1 MNETNLS
8 GTTIDEAAGDMV
20 GEAIETI
27 VTAPDVFVVET
38 LEFIKDL
45 LFGSM
50 GIFIKIAIVLL
61 IMVIAKKLI
70 TTFID
75 NLFHNKLLTDASKHD
90 ALDLEE
96 KRLHT
101 LSRLFKS
108 IATYVIYFVAII
120 TCLDMVGFSVTT
132 ILAGAGVLSLAVAF
146 GAQSIVED
154 LMSGIFIVLENQYSV
169 GEYVQIDATQ
179 GIVKEIGMKTTK
191 VQTYDG
197 QLMIIKNGSI
207 GTVINYSRSAQRGYV
222 EVGIAYEENIQNAIA
237 VIEKACASI
246 AETYKAEL
254 DETPNVQG
262 VTQLADSSVVIRATF
277 TAWNWQQM
285 PIERALR
292 QAIKEELDK
301 AGVEI
306 SYPKVQL
313 VQ

>member
-1 MNETNLS
+1 MNDNETI
-8 GTTIDEAAGDMV
+8 GEVI
-20 GEAIETI
+20 EAIVNSPEQILINSLETI
-27 VTAPDVFVVET
+27 RA
-38 LEFIKDL
+38 L

-50 GIFIKIAIVLL
+50 GVFIKIGIVLL
-61 IMVIAKKLI
+61 IMFIAKKLI

-75 NLFHNKLLTDASKHD
+75 NLFHNKLLTTASKN
-90 ALDLEE
+90 ASLELEE

-101 LSRLFKS
+101 LSKLFKS
-108 IATYVIYFVAII
+108 IATYAIYFVAII

-169 GEYVQIDATQ
+169 GEYVQIDTTQ
-179 GIVKEIGMKTTK
+179 GQVKEIGMKTTK
-191 VQTYDG
+191 IQTYDG

-222 EVGIAYEENIQNAIA
+222 EVGIAYEEDVNNAIA
-237 VIEKACASI
+237 VMKTACDAVGD
-246 AETYKAEL
+246 TYRADL
-254 DETPNVQG
+254 DELPNVQG
-262 VTQLADSSVVIRATF
+262 VTELADSSVVVRATF
-277 TAWNWQQM
+277 TAWNWQQL

-306 SYPKVQL
+306 SYPKIQL

>member
-1 MNETNLS
+1 MNEN
-8 GTTIDEAAGDMV
+8 EAV
-20 GEAIETI
+20 GEVIEAIT
-27 VTAPDVFVVET
+27 TQPDVVVVEA
-38 LEFIKDL
+38 LEAIRN
-45 LFGSM
+45 LFLGSM
-50 GIFIKIAIVLL
+50 GIFIKIGMVLL
-61 IMVIAKKLI
+61 VMVIAKKLI

-75 NLFHNKLLTDASKHD
+75 NLFHNKLLTNASKND

-101 LSRLFKS
+101 LSKLFKS
-108 IATYVIYFVAII
+108 IATYVIYFIAII

-169 GEYVQIDATQ
+169 GEYVQIDGIQ
-179 GIVKEIGMKTTK
+179 GIVREIGMKTTK

-222 EVGIAYEENIQNAIA
+222 EVGIAYEENIQNAINVIEQACA
-237 VIEKACASI
+237 VITAQ
-246 AETYKAEL
+246 YKAEL

-262 VTQLADSSVVIRATF
+262 VTELADSSVEIRTTF
-277 TAWNWQQM
+277 TAWNWQQLV
-285 PIERALR
+285 IERALR

>member
-1 MNETNLS
+1 MNEN
-8 GTTIDEAAGDMV
+8 EAV
-20 GEAIETI
+20 GEVIEAIT
-27 VTAPDVFVVET
+27 TQPDVVVAET
-38 LEFIKDL
+38 LEAIQS
-45 LFGSM
+45 LFLGSI
-50 GIFIKIAIVLL
+50 GIFIKIGMVLL
-61 IMVIAKKLI
+61 VMVIAKKLI

-75 NLFHNKLLTDASKHD
+75 NLFHNKLLTNASKND

-101 LSRLFKS
+101 LSKLFKS
-108 IATYVIYFVAII
+108 IATYVIYFIAII

-169 GEYVQIDATQ
+169 GEYVQIDGIQ
-179 GIVKEIGMKTTK
+179 GIVREIGMKTTK

-222 EVGIAYEENIQNAIA
+222 EVGIAYEENIQNAIN
-237 VIEKACASI
+237 VIEQACTVI
-246 AETYKAEL
+246 AAQYKAEL

-262 VTQLADSSVVIRATF
+262 VTELADSSVVIRTTF
-277 TAWNWQQM
+277 TAWNWQQLV
-285 PIERALR
+285 IERALR

>member
-1 MNETNLS
+1 MNDNETI
-8 GTTIDEAAGDMV
+8 GEVI
-20 GEAIETI
+20 EAIVNSPEQILIHSLETI
-27 VTAPDVFVVET
+27 RA
-38 LEFIKDL
+38 L

-50 GIFIKIAIVLL
+50 GVFIKIGIVLL
-61 IMVIAKKLI
+61 IMFIAKKLI

-75 NLFHNKLLTDASKHD
+75 NLFHNKLLTTASKN
-90 ALDLEE
+90 ASLELEE
-96 KRLHT
+96 KRLYT

-108 IATYVIYFVAII
+108 IATYAIYFVAII

-169 GEYVQIDATQ
+169 GEYVQIDTTQ
-179 GIVKEIGMKTTK
+179 GQVKEIGMKTTK
-191 VQTYDG
+191 IQTYDG

-222 EVGIAYEENIQNAIA
+222 EVGIAYEEDVNNAIA
-237 VIEKACASI
+237 VMKTACDTVGD
-246 AETYKAEL
+246 TYRADL
-254 DETPNVQG
+254 DELPNVQG
-262 VTQLADSSVVIRATF
+262 VTELADSSVVVRATF
-277 TAWNWQQM
+277 TAWNWQQL

-306 SYPKVQL
+306 SYPKIQL

>member
-1 MNETNLS
+1 MNEN
-8 GTTIDEAAGDMV
+8 EAV
-20 GEAIETI
+20 GEVIEAIT
-27 VTAPDVFVVET
+27 TQPDVVVAET
-38 LEFIKDL
+38 LEAIQS
-45 LFGSM
+45 LFLGSM
-50 GIFIKIAIVLL
+50 GIFIKIGMVLL
-61 IMVIAKKLI
+61 VMVIAKKLI

-75 NLFHNKLLTDASKHD
+75 NLFHNKLLTNASKND

-101 LSRLFKS
+101 LSKLFKS
-108 IATYVIYFVAII
+108 IATYVIYFIAII

-169 GEYVQIDATQ
+169 GEYVQIDGIQ
-179 GIVKEIGMKTTK
+179 GIVREIGMKTTK

-222 EVGIAYEENIQNAIA
+222 EVGIAYEENIQNAINVIEQACA
-237 VIEKACASI
+237 VITAQ
-246 AETYKAEL
+246 YKAEL

-262 VTQLADSSVVIRATF
+262 VTELADSSVVIRTTF
-277 TAWNWQQM
+277 TAWNWQQLV
-285 PIERALR
+285 IERALR

>member
-1 MNETNLS
+1 MNEN
-8 GTTIDEAAGDMV
+8 EAV
-20 GEAIETI
+20 GEVLETI
-27 VTAPDVFVVET
+27 TTQPDVVVAET
-38 LEFIKDL
+38 LEAIQS
-45 LFGSM
+45 LFLGSI
-50 GIFIKIAIVLL
+50 GIFIKIGMVLL
-61 IMVIAKKLI
+61 VMVIAKKLI

-75 NLFHNKLLTDASKHD
+75 NLFHNKLLTNASKND

-101 LSRLFKS
+101 LSKLFKS
-108 IATYVIYFVAII
+108 IATYVIYFIAII

-169 GEYVQIDATQ
+169 GEYVQIDGIQ
-179 GIVKEIGMKTTK
+179 GIVREIGMKTTK

-222 EVGIAYEENIQNAIA
+222 EVGIAYEENIQNAINVIEQACA
-237 VIEKACASI
+237 VITAQ
-246 AETYKAEL
+246 YKAEL

-262 VTQLADSSVVIRATF
+262 VTELADSSVVIRTTF
-277 TAWNWQQM
+277 TAWNWQQLV
-285 PIERALR
+285 IERALR

>member
-1 MNETNLS
+1 MNDNETI
-8 GTTIDEAAGDMV
+8 GEVI
-20 GEAIETI
+20 EAIVNSPEQILINSLETI
-27 VTAPDVFVVET
+27 RA
-38 LEFIKDL
+38 L

-50 GIFIKIAIVLL
+50 GVFIKIGIVLL
-61 IMVIAKKLI
+61 IMLIAKKLI

-75 NLFHNKLLTDASKHD
+75 NLFHNKLLTTASKN
-90 ALDLEE
+90 ASLELEE

-101 LSRLFKS
+101 LSKLFKS
-108 IATYVIYFVAII
+108 IATYAIYFVAII

-169 GEYVQIDATQ
+169 GEYVQIDTTQ
-179 GIVKEIGMKTTK
+179 GQVKEIGMKTTK
-191 VQTYDG
+191 IQTYDG

-222 EVGIAYEENIQNAIA
+222 EVGIAYEEDVNNAIA
-237 VIEKACASI
+237 VMKTACDAVGD
-246 AETYKAEL
+246 TYRADL
-254 DETPNVQG
+254 DELPNVQG
-262 VTQLADSSVVIRATF
+262 VTELADSSVVVRATF
-277 TAWNWQQM
+277 TAWNWQQL

-306 SYPKVQL
+306 SYPKIQL

>member
-1 MNETNLS
+1 MNNNETI
-8 GTTIDEAAGDMV
+8 GEVI
-20 GEAIETI
+20 EAIVNSPEQILINSLETI
-27 VTAPDVFVVET
+27 RA
-38 LEFIKDL
+38 L

-50 GIFIKIAIVLL
+50 GVFIKIGIVLL
-61 IMVIAKKLI
+61 IMFIAKKLI

-75 NLFHNKLLTDASKHD
+75 NLFHNKLLTTASKN
-90 ALDLEE
+90 ASLELEE
-96 KRLHT
+96 KRLYT

-108 IATYVIYFVAII
+108 IATYAIYFVAII

-169 GEYVQIDATQ
+169 GEYVQIDTTQ
-179 GIVKEIGMKTTK
+179 GQVKEIGMKTTK
-191 VQTYDG
+191 IQTYDG

-222 EVGIAYEENIQNAIA
+222 EVGIAYEEDVNNAIA
-237 VIEKACASI
+237 VMKTACDAVGD
-246 AETYKAEL
+246 TYRADL
-254 DETPNVQG
+254 DELPNVQG
-262 VTQLADSSVVIRATF
+262 VTELADSSVVVRATF
-277 TAWNWQQM
+277 TAWNWQQL

-306 SYPKVQL
+306 SYPKIQL

>member
-1 MNETNLS
+1 MNEN
-8 GTTIDEAAGDMV
+8 EAV
-20 GEAIETI
+20 GEVIEAIT
-27 VTAPDVFVVET
+27 TQPDVVVAEA
-38 LEFIKDL
+38 LEAIQS
-45 LFGSM
+45 LFLGSM
-50 GIFIKIAIVLL
+50 GIFIKIGMVLL
-61 IMVIAKKLI
+61 VMVIAKKLI

-75 NLFHNKLLTDASKHD
+75 NLFHNKLLTNASKND

-101 LSRLFKS
+101 LSKLFKS
-108 IATYVIYFVAII
+108 IATYVIYFIAII

-169 GEYVQIDATQ
+169 GEYVQIDGIQ
-179 GIVKEIGMKTTK
+179 GIVREIGMKTTK
-191 VQTYDG
+191 IQTYDG

-222 EVGIAYEENIQNAIA
+222 EVGIAYEENIQNAINVIEQACA
-237 VIEKACASI
+237 VITAQ
-246 AETYKAEL
+246 YKAEL

-262 VTQLADSSVVIRATF
+262 VTELADSSVVIRTTF
-277 TAWNWQQM
+277 TAWNWQQLV
-285 PIERALR
+285 IERALR

>member
-1 MNETNLS
+1 MNEN
-8 GTTIDEAAGDMV
+8 EAV
-20 GEAIETI
+20 GEVIEAITTQPG
-27 VTAPDVFVVET
+27 VVVVEA
-38 LEFIKDL
+38 LEAIRS
-45 LFGSM
+45 LFLGSM
-50 GIFIKIAIVLL
+50 GIFIKIGMVLL
-61 IMVIAKKLI
+61 VMVIAKKLI

-75 NLFHNKLLTDASKHD
+75 NLFHNKLLTNASKND

-101 LSRLFKS
+101 LSKLFKS
-108 IATYVIYFVAII
+108 IATYVIYFIAII

-169 GEYVQIDATQ
+169 GEYVQIDGIQ
-179 GIVKEIGMKTTK
+179 GIVREIGMKTTK

-222 EVGIAYEENIQNAIA
+222 EVGIAYEENIQNAIN
-237 VIEKACASI
+237 VIEQACTVI
-246 AETYKAEL
+246 AAQYKAEL

-262 VTQLADSSVVIRATF
+262 VTELADSSVVIRTTF
-277 TAWNWQQM
+277 TAWNWQQLV
-285 PIERALR
+285 IERALR

>member
-1 MNETNLS
+1 MNEN
-8 GTTIDEAAGDMV
+8 EAV
-20 GEAIETI
+20 GEVIEAIT
-27 VTAPDVFVVET
+27 TQPDVVVVEA
-38 LEFIKDL
+38 LEAIRN
-45 LFGSM
+45 LFLGSM
-50 GIFIKIAIVLL
+50 GIFIKIGMVLL
-61 IMVIAKKLI
+61 VMVIAKKLI

-75 NLFHNKLLTDASKHD
+75 NLFHNKLLTNASKND

-101 LSRLFKS
+101 LSKLFKS
-108 IATYVIYFVAII
+108 IATYVIYFIAII

-169 GEYVQIDATQ
+169 GEYVQIDGIQ
-179 GIVKEIGMKTTK
+179 GIVREIGMKTTK

-222 EVGIAYEENIQNAIA
+222 EVGIAYEENIQNAINVIEQACA
-237 VIEKACASI
+237 VITAQ
-246 AETYKAEL
+246 YKAEL

-262 VTQLADSSVVIRATF
+262 VTELADSSVVIRTTF
-277 TAWNWQQM
+277 TAWNWQQLV
-285 PIERALR
+285 IERALR

>member
-1 MNETNLS
+1 MNEN
-8 GTTIDEAAGDMV
+8 EAV
-20 GEAIETI
+20 GEVIEAIT
-27 VTAPDVFVVET
+27 TQPDVVVVEA
-38 LEFIKDL
+38 LEAIRS
-45 LFGSM
+45 LFLGSM
-50 GIFIKIAIVLL
+50 GIFIKIGMVLL
-61 IMVIAKKLI
+61 VMVIAKKLI

-75 NLFHNKLLTDASKHD
+75 NLFHNKLLTNASKND

-101 LSRLFKS
+101 LSKLFKS
-108 IATYVIYFVAII
+108 IATYVIYFIAII

-169 GEYVQIDATQ
+169 GEYVQIDGIQ
-179 GIVKEIGMKTTK
+179 GIVREIGMKTTK

-222 EVGIAYEENIQNAIA
+222 EVGIAYEENIQNAIK
-237 VIEKACASI
+237 VIEQACTVI
-246 AETYKAEL
+246 AAQYKAEL

-262 VTQLADSSVVIRATF
+262 VTELADSSVVIRTTF
-277 TAWNWQQM
+277 TAWNWQQLV
-285 PIERALR
+285 IERALR

>member
-1 MNETNLS
+1 MNEN
-8 GTTIDEAAGDMV
+8 EAV
-20 GEAIETI
+20 GEVLETI
-27 VTAPDVFVVET
+27 TTQPDVVVAET
-38 LEFIKDL
+38 LEAIQS
-45 LFGSM
+45 LFLGSI
-50 GIFIKIAIVLL
+50 GIFIKIGMVLL
-61 IMVIAKKLI
+61 VMVIAKKLI

-75 NLFHNKLLTDASKHD
+75 NLFHNKLLTNASKND

-101 LSRLFKS
+101 LSKLFKS
-108 IATYVIYFVAII
+108 IATYVIYFIAII

-169 GEYVQIDATQ
+169 GEYVQIDGIQ
-179 GIVKEIGMKTTK
+179 GIVREIGMKTTK

-222 EVGIAYEENIQNAIA
+222 EVGIAYEENIQNAIN
-237 VIEKACASI
+237 VIEQACTVI
-246 AETYKAEL
+246 AAQYKAEL

-262 VTQLADSSVVIRATF
+262 VTELADSSVVIRTTF
-277 TAWNWQQM
+277 TAWNWQQLV
-285 PIERALR
+285 IERALR

>member
-1 MNETNLS
+1 MNDNETI
-8 GTTIDEAAGDMV
+8 GEVI
-20 GEAIETI
+20 EAIVNSPEQILINSLETI
-27 VTAPDVFVVET
+27 RA
-38 LEFIKDL
+38 L

-50 GIFIKIAIVLL
+50 GVFIKIGIVLL
-61 IMVIAKKLI
+61 IMFIAKKLI

-75 NLFHNKLLTDASKHD
+75 NLFHNKLLTTASKN
-90 ALDLEE
+90 ASLELEE
-96 KRLHT
+96 KRLYT

-108 IATYVIYFVAII
+108 IATYAIYFVAII

-169 GEYVQIDATQ
+169 GEYVQIDTTQ
-179 GIVKEIGMKTTK
+179 GQVKEIGMKTTK
-191 VQTYDG
+191 IQTYDG

-222 EVGIAYEENIQNAIA
+222 EVGIAYEEDVNNAIA
-237 VIEKACASI
+237 VMKTACDAVGD
-246 AETYKAEL
+246 TYRADL
-254 DETPNVQG
+254 DELPNVQG
-262 VTQLADSSVVIRATF
+262 VTELADSSVVVRATF
-277 TAWNWQQM
+277 TAWNWQQL

-306 SYPKVQL
+306 SYPKIQL